1 MIKLADITYY
11 THTEYKHPLQVLQ
24 RHKESL
30 IYIEEIK
37 KLLLVQV
44 IKHLDYE
51 NVEEINGVR
60 FAFFR
65 SVNRFFH
72 IPVKTHQYIKAQ
84 QPDVVLVQGF
94 VFPMQVIALRLTLG
108 KKVKIII
115 QHHGERPLRGVKKI
129 VQKIA
134 CGYSDAFLFTAIGNA
149 DNYFKRGLIKDK
161 DKCFEVLEAST
172 WFKKLD
178 KQECRME
185 LGMTGEH
192 NFLWVGRL
200 DENKDPL
207 IALKGFEKYVVNNP
221 AAKLY
226 MIYQEE
232 QLLPRIKGLIAASEA
247 LQKAVIFVGKVE
259 HNQLNKWYSAAD
271 FYLSASHKEGSGY
284 ALLEAMAC
292 GCMPVVT
299 DIPSYRKIT
308 DDGRLGVLYEKGNSI
323 ALLDALLKA
332 NQVDRAKLS
341 EEIIAWFNRKL
352 TFKAIAE
359 DIYRVCQ
366 TLTGKE

>member
-1 MIKLADITYY
+1 M
-11 THTEYKHPLQVLQ
+11 QVLQ

-30 IYIEEIK
+30 LYIEDIK

-60 FAFFR
+60 FAFFK
-65 SVNRFFH
+65 SANRLFH

-115 QHHGERPLRGVKKI
+115 QHHGERPFRGIKKI
-129 VQKIA
+129 FQKIA
-134 CGYSDAFLFTAIGNA
+134 CGYADAFLFTAMGNA
-149 DNYFKRGLIKDK
+149 DNYFKRGLIKDRS
-161 DKCFEVLEAST
+161 KCFEVLEAST
-172 WFKKLD
+172 WFKQLD
-178 KQECRME
+178 KQDCRTE
-185 LGMTGEH
+185 LDITGEY

-200 DENKDPL
+200 DENKDPVT
-207 IALKGFEKYVVNNP
+207 ALKGFGKYAEQNP

-226 MIYQEE
+226 MVYQEE
-232 QLLPRIKGLIAASEA
+232 QLLPEIKQLIAGSDA
-247 LQKAVIFVGKVE
+247 LKRSVVLIGKVE

-292 GCMPVVT
+292 GCIPIVT

-308 DDGRLGVLYEKGNSI
+308 GDGQLGLLYEKGN
-323 ALLDALLKA
+323 ADNLLKALLKA
-332 NQVDRAKLS
+332 EQIDRAKLS
-341 EEIIAWFNRKL
+341 DKIVTHFNTNL
-352 TFKAIAE
+352 SFKAIAE
-359 DIYRVCQ
+359 DIYQVCHQ
-366 TLTGKE
+366 LTGKQ